1 MNQRTML
8 FALIVFSL
16 AKFGICNVSASAQ
29 QFPSSKNVQVYEY
42 TFIKSH
48 DAKPE
53 KAIEYIV
60 KNWFAMDKLA
70 AEKGLLVEYNV
81 FEANADAKAEWNIV
95 VAVGYPTERG
105 YEAIAEE
112 FTAIRQQHKKIL
124 VDGKDFKDLATIVGS
139 RKMFPKFQS
148 GSETKKD
155 KN

>member
-1 MNQRTML
+1 
-8 FALIVFSL
+8 
-16 AKFGICNVSASAQ
+16 
-29 QFPSSKNVQVYEY
+29 
-42 TFIKSH
+42 
-48 DAKPE
+48 
-53 KAIEYIV
+53 
-60 KNWFAMDKLA
+60 MDKLA

-148 GSETKKD
+148 DSETKKD